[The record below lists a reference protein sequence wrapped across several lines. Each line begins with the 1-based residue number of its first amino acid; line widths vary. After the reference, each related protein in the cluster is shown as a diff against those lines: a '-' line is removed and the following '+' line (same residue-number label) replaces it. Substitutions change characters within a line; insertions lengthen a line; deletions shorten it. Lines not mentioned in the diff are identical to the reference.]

1 MTGED
6 YILEVPVHLLSSP
19 LKQRT
24 VRNLNRSHVQE
35 LKESFE
41 KHQAKN
47 VFNTLAVHIPNM
59 FPMHVTKQDVLE
71 GKYMLEVL
79 GGNHTRQALTEVQKN
94 VKVPSVIY
102 TGLTNDQALAIGYE
116 HNKKNEKSRL
126 MTFTENVLLFR
137 RKLHGNPDQTLSQTQ
152 RAQWKKTMADILGT
166 TVSIQ
171 LFIHVH
177 TH

>member
-1 MTGED
+1 M
-6 YILEVPVHLLSSP
+6 YSILLLYTSLICSQCMSP
-19 LKQRT
+19 SKMYWKGSTCWKFLVGTIHDRHSQR
-24 VRNLNRSHVQE
+24 S
-35 LKESFE
+35 K
-41 KHQAKN
+41 
-47 VFNTLAVHIPNM
+47 
-59 FPMHVTKQDVLE
+59 
-71 GKYMLEVL
+71 
-79 GGNHTRQALTEVQKN
+79 KN